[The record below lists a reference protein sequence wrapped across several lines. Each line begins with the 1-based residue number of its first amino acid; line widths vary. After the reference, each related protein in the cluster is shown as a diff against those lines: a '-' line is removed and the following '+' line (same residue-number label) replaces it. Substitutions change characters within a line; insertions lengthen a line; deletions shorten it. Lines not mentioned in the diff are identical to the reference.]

1 MMRKKKFWLLGLA
14 ILLFVLLGIGIFEPS
29 GIILGY
35 FKGEKTFQ
43 GRPTTYWRRA
53 LGGTDPAVQNQA
65 LQNLEKG
72 GADALPVLI
81 ELIQIQDQG
90 DWEAGEIRRTAAE
103 LVGRLG
109 SQGQSAVPALVAS
122 LKDPD
127 RHFRAAVASAL
138 GQVGGQNPQACA
150 ALVDLL
156 KT

>member
-1 MMRKKKFWLLGLA
+1 
-14 ILLFVLLGIGIFEPS
+14 
-29 GIILGY
+29 
-35 FKGEKTFQ
+35 
-43 GRPTTYWRRA
+43 
-53 LGGTDPAVQNQA
+53 
-65 LQNLEKG
+65 

-109 SQGQSAVPALVAS
+109 PQGQSAVPALVAS
-122 LKDPD
+122 LRDPD
-127 RHFRAAVASAL
+127 RHFRAAAAAAL

-156 KT
+156 KTDSRLSALRALSRIGPAGPTAIPDLIDLLHDPDAEV